1 MAGLVR
7 RLNGAARGAMGL
19 GCVSDVTER
28 VLSIAKGLRTV
39 DCDGAQGNDV
49 GWGSQRGWAERHGL
63 GLLTVAA
70 ATRCPRRAIGDQEV
84 RNRDDFRK
92 KFMAANSYFGKTIG
106 DESEYKDK
114 KKKYM
119 LFDNEF
125 SVLFYL

>member
-70 ATRCPRRAIGDQEV
+70 ATR
-84 RNRDDFRK
+84 DDFRK